1 MPIVRMPD
9 GVNVRFDDNM
19 SKEQIK
25 NMIATKFP
33 DFAAKNTPQ
42 EPFAPD
48 AAIADKVKANNALY
62 TNKTHD
68 DGVGLEFIKGG
79 LQGIAS
85 GLGRVASGATLG
97 ATDWIDRKT
106 GGNLKALED
115 DLQAAANAEG
125 LGFAN
130 EAAKFLPE
138 MGGLTKG
145 AANLIMKGAKTLP
158 KMIGKGAIE
167 GGVFGATASDS
178 LDELPQNVA
187 GGAAFGGIA
196 SAGLGAVQK
205 SIQRLFPALNAQ
217 EKAKS
222 LADAFGDRESTIAL
236 KRGAKASQSISDE
249 IAQEMPIIKDSI
261 NSKMDDA
268 VAKAI
273 GTKPDIEGMLDQAKK
288 GYADYMVMN
297 AENPVNLDSLRNSY
311 KKFTPFEKKSI
322 NEALKSANFETN
334 SPVGTVEHTH
344 QMRMAVD
351 DMIDSA
357 SKKSNNR
364 HIPSLNKIR
373 KSLDDILKSDA
384 GYKAIDDKYAQAMKT
399 QEAYN
404 LGYAATKKSK
414 VPSFANDLER
424 KAWVAGVND
433 NMQNNLVNTD
443 GNYAKNVAN
452 NLSILKKGLNVEDF
466 KNLKKTAA
474 QINKEYS
481 RAAGVDKIVNKESA
495 AENLPFWRE
504 ILESMGSMAGATV
517 GSAERA
523 LYGLSDI
530 GTARRIMNGTAD
542 SRLAAQ
548 INALMHNSV
557 PSISALAAKRMADYK
572 ANQ

>member
-1 MPIVRMPD
+1 
-9 GVNVRFDDNM
+9 
-19 SKEQIK
+19 
-25 NMIATKFP
+25 
-33 DFAAKNTPQ
+33 
-42 EPFAPD
+42 
-48 AAIADKVKANNALY
+48 
-62 TNKTHD
+62 
-68 DGVGLEFIKGG
+68 
-79 LQGIAS
+79 
-85 GLGRVASGATLG
+85 
-97 ATDWIDRKT
+97 
-106 GGNLKALED
+106 
-115 DLQAAANAEG
+115 
-125 LGFAN
+125 
-130 EAAKFLPE
+130 
-138 MGGLTKG
+138 
-145 AANLIMKGAKTLP
+145 MKGAKTLP

-178 LDELPQNVA
+178 LDELPQNVF

-196 SAGLGAVQK
+196 SAGLGAAQK

-217 EKAKS
+217 GKAKS
-222 LADAFGDRESTIAL
+222 LADAFSDRESTIAI

-249 IAQEMPIIKDSI
+249 ISQEMPIIKDSI

-273 GTKPDIEGMLDQAKK
+273 GAKPDIEGMLDQAKK
-288 GYADYMVMN
+288 GYAAYMVMN

-364 HIPSLNKIR
+364 HIPSLQKIR
-373 KSLDDILKSDA
+373 KSLDDILKSDS

-404 LGYAATKKSK
+404 SGYTATKNSK
-414 VPSFANDLER
+414 PSFANDLER

-443 GNYAKNVAN
+443 GNYAKNVSN

-466 KNLKKTAA
+466 KSLKKTAA

-504 ILESMGSMAGATV
+504 ILESMGSMAGATI

-548 INALMHNSV
+548 INALMRDSV